1 MKILFANDSLEKL
14 KFLALSEN
22 SGSGFLKTE
31 RIGRYIFI
39 TDVIRGN
46 INKDSNNEDLINI
59 YDLWG
64 SKFGGVFLTE
74 DNDIQAGCF
83 FEKLILTLEMDKYM
97 ISYFDSDLMK
107 RVVIREGVFNEN

>member
-1 MKILFANDSLEKL
+1 MKVIFANGSLAKL

-22 SGSGFLKTE
+22 SGSGFLKTD

-39 TDVIRGN
+39 TDLIHGN
-46 INKDSNNEDLINI
+46 LCEDSGKKDLIKI

-74 DNDIQAGCF
+74 ELELPEEYLL
-83 FEKLILTLEMDKYM
+83 EKLILVLSRNKYL
-97 ISYFDSDLMK
+97 ISYSDSELKRKIIVKEGSFD
-107 RVVIREGVFNEN
+107 NN

>member
-1 MKILFANDSLEKL
+1 MKVIFANSSLAKL

-22 SGSGFLKTE
+22 SGSGFLRTE

-39 TDVIRGN
+39 TDLIHGN
-46 INKDSNNEDLINI
+46 LSKDLVKDDLINI

-74 DNDIQAGCF
+74 KLELAEEYF
-83 FEKLILTLEMDKYM
+83 LEKLILEINKENYL
-97 ISYFDSDLMK
+97 ISYFDSEWMKKIKLM
-107 RVVIREGVFNEN
+107 EGSFDNN